1 MKESSAE
8 KPGSSLWPMTDWSGV
23 GHAAELVG
31 KDADRLNQ
39 LILRY
44 QKPLMVY
51 LLSTFPSLEANADEL
66 LQDFAQDKILKEGW
80 LGKAS
85 RERGRFRDFLTTSLR
100 NFVHGYLRRNASA
113 PASLDELGID
123 LPAEERSPELFDS
136 HWARTVLTE
145 VLRRMEDDCKRPGK
159 GQPRRT
165 YTWEVFRLRL
175 LQPALKGSEPAGY
188 EEIVRWFG
196 IVSPADAQ
204 NMLATAKRIFT
215 RHLNAVI
222 GEYEESKRA
231 VKAEIEDLRRFL
243 SGLSKGKT
251 LSQD

>member
-1 MKESSAE
+1 
-8 KPGSSLWPMTDWSGV
+8 MTDWSGV
-23 GHAAELVG
+23 GHAAESVG
-31 KDADRLNQ
+31 KDADRLNL

-44 QKPLMVY
+44 QKPLMTY
-51 LLSTFPSLEANADEL
+51 LLSAFPSLESNADEL
-66 LQDFAQDKILKEGW
+66 LQDFAQDRILRQGW

-85 RERGRFRDFLTTSLR
+85 RERGRFRDFLRTSLR
-100 NFVHGYLRRNASA
+100 NFVHDHLRRNASA
-113 PASLDELGID
+113 PASLDELGVD
-123 LPAEERSPELFDS
+123 MPAEERSPELFDS
-136 HWARTVLTE
+136 DWARTVLAE
-145 VLRRMEDDCKRPGK
+145 VLRRMEDDCQRPGK

-165 YTWEVFRLRL
+165 FTWEVFRLRL
-175 LQPALKGSEPAGY
+175 LQPALEDSEPAGY
-188 EEIVRWFG
+188 EEIVRQFG

-231 VKAEIEDLRRFL
+231 VRAEIEDLRRFL
-243 SGLSKGKT
+243 SGLSEGKT

>member
-1 MKESSAE
+1 
-8 KPGSSLWPMTDWSGV
+8 MTDWSGV
-23 GHAAELVG
+23 GHAAASVG

-44 QKPLMVY
+44 QRPLLVY
-51 LLSTFPSLEANADEL
+51 LLAAFPSLESNADEL
-66 LQDFAQDKILKEGW
+66 LQDFAQDKILRQGW

-85 RERGRFRDFLTTSLR
+85 RERGRFRDFLKTSLR

-113 PASLDELGID
+113 PASLDELGLD
-123 LPAEERSPELFDS
+123 VPAEERSPELFDLD
-136 HWARTVLTE
+136 WARTVLAE
-145 VLRRMEDDCKRPGK
+145 VLQRMEDDCRGPGE

-165 YTWEVFRLRL
+165 CIWEVFRLRM
-175 LQPALKGSEPAGY
+175 LQPALEDSEPAGY
-188 EEIVRWFG
+188 EEIVRQFG

-204 NMLATAKRIFT
+204 NMLGTAKRIFT

-222 GEYEESKRA
+222 REYETSERA
-231 VKAEIEDLRRFL
+231 VKAEIEDLKRFL
-243 SGLSKGKT
+243 SGFSKGKT